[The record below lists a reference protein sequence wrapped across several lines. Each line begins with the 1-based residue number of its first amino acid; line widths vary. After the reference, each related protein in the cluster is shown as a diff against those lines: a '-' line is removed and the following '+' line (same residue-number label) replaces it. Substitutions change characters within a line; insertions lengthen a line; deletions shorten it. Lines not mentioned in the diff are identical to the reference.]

1 MNKYLHAFT
10 NTNVY
15 DLVRRKKKTLILY
28 NTREKS
34 SILSFILMSF
44 HDLRFNQLLTFKNQ
58 ILNFFL

>member
-1 MNKYLHAFT
+1 MNKYPHACT

-15 DLVRRKKKTLILY
+15 DLVRKKTLILY

-44 HDLRFNQLLTFKNQ
+44 HDLRFNQLLKTKY
-58 ILNFFL
+58 